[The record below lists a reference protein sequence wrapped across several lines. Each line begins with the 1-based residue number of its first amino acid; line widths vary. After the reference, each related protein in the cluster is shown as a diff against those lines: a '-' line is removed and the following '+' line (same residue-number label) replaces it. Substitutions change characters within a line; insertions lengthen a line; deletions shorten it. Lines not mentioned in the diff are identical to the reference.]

1 MSFPEH
7 TENNRMVIDIRPRE
21 TVILATD
28 FQALVA
34 WYRDVL
40 GFAVTDLFE
49 DDYHYCCLETPSGI
63 KIGIASAAEMEV
75 EPIDRSK
82 NTVILQLE
90 VDDLA
95 EFFAHLTEAGG
106 TVTFGPSFEKKNEF
120 WFGGFNDPEG
130 NPVWVVDKNCP

>member
-1 MSFPEH
+1 
-7 TENNRMVIDIRPRE
+7 MVIEIRPRE

-28 FQALVA
+28 FDALVA

-40 GFAVTDLFE
+40 GFAATDLFE

-75 EPIDRSK
+75 EPTDRSK

-95 EFFAHLTEAGG
+95 EFFAHLKEAGG
-106 TVTFGPSFEKKNEF
+106 TITFGPSFEKKNEF